1 MIASIHLETSD
12 LERLKMLVEPN
23 LLPNSSAFLRVSSG
37 WTHVYFDQFLDDADA
52 DDFESVARGLST
64 FFLTITCFAEFAP
77 AQVKCFQNNLEIPVG
92 TVKLEQPDLS
102 FDDLQALDEAGKLR
116 GYEKLEFE
124 AGKPGL
130 AEFFGRSQD
139 E

>member
-1 MIASIHLETSD
+1 MIASLHLETID
-12 LERLKMLVEPN
+12 LERVKTLLMPN
-23 LLPNSSAFLRVSSG
+23 LQPNSSVFLRVSNG
-37 WTHVYFDQFLDDADA
+37 WTRIYFDQFLDGGDS
-52 DDFESVARGLST
+52 DDFEAVALGLSQVA
-64 FFLTITCFAEFAP
+64 LTVSCFAEEMP
-77 AQVKCFQNNLEIPVG
+77 ATIRSFHHGLELATTI
-92 TVKLEQPDLS
+92 KLEQPDLS
-102 FDDLQALDEAGKLR
+102 FEDLQELEDDGTLK

>member
-1 MIASIHLETSD
+1 MIASLHLETTN
-12 LERLKMLVEPN
+12 LEHVKTLLMPN
-23 LLPNSSAFLRVSSG
+23 LQPNSSAFLRVNNG
-37 WTHVYFDQFLDDADA
+37 WTQVYFDQYLDDGDS

-64 FFLTITCFAEFAP
+64 FALTVSCFAE
-77 AQVKCFQNNLEIPVG
+77 EIPVTIKTFHHG
-92 TVKLEQPDLS
+92 LEVATTIKLEQPDLS
-102 FDDLQALDEAGKLR
+102 FDDLQALEDACTLKD
-116 GYEKLEFE
+116 YEKLEFE

>member
-1 MIASIHLETSD
+1 MIASLHLETTD
-12 LERLKMLVEPN
+12 LEHVKTLLMPN
-23 LLPNSSAFLRVSSG
+23 LQANSSVFLRVNNP
-37 WTHVYFDQFLDDADA
+37 WTQVYFDQFLDDGDS
-52 DDFESVARGLST
+52 DDFESVALDLSH
-64 FFLTITCFAEFAP
+64 FALTVSCFGE
-77 AQVKCFQNNLEIPVG
+77 EIPVTIKSFYHG
-92 TVKLEQPDLS
+92 LQVATTTNLEQPDLS
-102 FDDLQALDEAGKLR
+102 FEDLQELEDAGTLE

>member
-1 MIASIHLETSD
+1 MIASLHLETTD
-12 LERLKMLVEPN
+12 LERVKTLLMPN
-23 LLPNSSAFLRVSSG
+23 LQANSSIFLRVNNG
-37 WTHVYFDQFLDDADA
+37 WTQVYFDQFLDAGDS
-52 DDFESVARGLST
+52 DDFESVALGLSQVAS
-64 FFLTITCFAEFAP
+64 TISCFGE
-77 AQVKCFQNNLEIPVG
+77 EIPATIKSFHHG
-92 TVKLEQPDLS
+92 LELPTTIHLEQPDLS
-102 FDDLQALDEAGKLR
+102 FDDLQELEDSGKLS

>member
-1 MIASIHLETSD
+1 MIASLHLETTD
-12 LERLKMLVEPN
+12 LERVKTVLMPN
-23 LLPNSSAFLRVSSG
+23 LQANSSVFLRVNNG
-37 WTHVYFDQFLDDADA
+37 WTQVYFDQYLDNGDA
-52 DDFESVARGLST
+52 DDFESVALGLSQ
-64 FFLTITCFAEFAP
+64 FALTVSCFSEEIP
-77 AQVKCFQNNLEIPVG
+77 ATIKSFRNNLEVAT

-102 FDDLQALDEAGKLR
+102 FDDLQELEDDGRLM

>member
-1 MIASIHLETSD
+1 MIASLHLETSD
-12 LERLKMLVEPN
+12 LERVKT
-23 LLPNSSAFLRVSSG
+23 LLMAKLQANSSAFLRVWSG
-37 WTHVYFDQFLDDADA
+37 WTQIYFDQYLDDGDS
-52 DDFESVARGLST
+52 DDFESVALGLSQLA
-64 FFLTITCFAEFAP
+64 LTVSCFGE
-77 AQVKCFQNNLEIPVG
+77 EIPAIIKSFHHELEVA
-92 TVKLEQPDLS
+92 TTTKPEQPNLS
-102 FDDLQALDEAGKLR
+102 FEDLQELEDSGTLS

>member
-1 MIASIHLETSD
+1 MIASLHLETID
-12 LERLKMLVEPN
+12 LERVKTLLIPN
-23 LLPNSSAFLRVSSG
+23 LQANSSAFLRVWNG
-37 WTHVYFDQFLDDADA
+37 WTQIYFDQFLDDADS
-52 DDFESVARGLST
+52 DDFESLALDLSQLA
-64 FFLTITCFAEFAP
+64 LTVSCFGEEIP
-77 AQVKCFQNNLEIPVG
+77 ATIKSFRNNLEVATTI
-92 TVKLEQPDLS
+92 KLEQPELS
-102 FDDLQALDEAGKLR
+102 FEDLQALEDAGTLS